1 MASGQ
6 QWQDEWA
13 WDNTPSSTLLTESD
27 LHFHMLLDS
36 SHLTDLGDIFAF
48 TNDSSV
54 FPARPPVVPP
64 LIDTGS
70 HASSTFDISVDAA
83 GLGHADAEFLRSQ
96 GCFDLP
102 PPAVLKLFMRQY
114 FRMVHPNLPVVVENS
129 FWARWEG
136 DTFNLAQLSLLVL
149 RTMLFAAS
157 CYVDNST
164 LAGLGFNGQRQARNL
179 YYRQAKLVFDFGIEV
194 DPIANAQACL
204 LLSYM
209 SPSLSRLQ
217 INVGWLVHAHRF
229 AKIAGADSFYRYIDE
244 DRSTAVL
251 LKRIWWGVLFRD
263 RILSFGFRRSLQVH
277 LEHDS
282 IWLNDRYALNS
293 DDFESELGQSP
304 IHDTETQLKNIE
316 VLSALCRLISR
327 LLGPLRL
334 LYQYDM
340 LDGRLQP
347 ASINLPATITA
358 IKAHLVSLRIW
369 HDDTIE
375 KFPFPIEDSHSELQV
390 ANTDLGRRFQE
401 MVQLRVMKDLPITAI
416 PFLAPPLI
424 LQAINVTASRGLRT
438 ESNEAR
444 HLDIFTRTLKSQ
456 QGRYDGSEF
465 LIDVLNNVISY
476 AQQNED
482 LTTSMNTWRKSSS
495 GDDGPSN
502 RDQNSED
509 NSRQNPTRRLDW
521 NTMVR
526 KQPKLLLRLMFHL
539 DYALRSPASLD
550 AVESSRSRA
559 ATTSASPMMNDWAEN
574 TPHSDGELVQLSTWN
589 SRSETQHIIGI
600 NMQQTDLQS
609 IAKALHNAR
618 QTSKPIQPPTKT
630 WPQLTPDDAF
640 RVQQITLHN
649 ALQTGDRL
657 VGWKLGNIAK
667 VMQDA
672 FGLDQPDYGSLLAS
686 TFIYEGTS
694 IDLKNLIKPYVE
706 LEPAFILKKP
716 LRGPNVTVADVI
728 SAVEC
733 CLPAIEI
740 IDSRVR
746 DWQIGLPDTLA
757 DNGSTGAVVLG
768 GRPRRLEELVLSD
781 TKGVL
786 YFNGG
791 EVITG
796 NTANVLGNPLAA
808 VAWLANRL
816 AAFDVSLE
824 AGHVVLPGSCLQAI
838 PMWEAGHW
846 KGVFVGF
853 GSVEFEVVGAL
864 PASAS
869 EFRSGGVK
877 AKL

>member
-6 QWQDEWA
+6 QWQDGWA

-27 LHFHMLLDS
+27 IQFHTLLDS

-54 FPARPPVVPP
+54 FPARQPVVPP

-70 HASSTFDISVDAA
+70 HASGTFDVSVDAA
-83 GLGHADAEFLRSQ
+83 GLCHADAEFLRSQ

-102 PPAVLKLFMRQY
+102 PPAILKQIMRQY
-114 FRMVHPNLPVVVENS
+114 FRMVHPNLPIVMENS
-129 FWARWEG
+129 FWVRWDG
-136 DTFNLAQLSLLVL
+136 DTFDLAHQSLLVL
-149 RTMLFAAS
+149 RAMLFAAS

-164 LAGLGFNGQRQARNL
+164 LASLGFNGQRQARNF
-179 YYRQAKLVFDFGIEV
+179 YYRQAKLAFDFGIEM
-194 DPIANAQACL
+194 DPVANAQACL

-217 INVGWLVHAHRF
+217 INVGWLIHAHRF
-229 AKIAGADSFYRYIDE
+229 AKLAGADSFHRRIE
-244 DRSTAVL
+244 DDRPTAVL

-277 LEHDS
+277 LEDDS
-282 IWLNDRYALNS
+282 VWLNDNSVLNAG
-293 DDFESELGQSP
+293 DFESELGQSP
-304 IHDTETQLKNIE
+304 IYDTETQLKNIE

-327 LLGPLRL
+327 LLGPLKL
-334 LYQYDM
+334 LYQYNM

-347 ASINLPATITA
+347 ASIDLPATITA

-375 KFPFPIEDSHSELQV
+375 KFPFPVSLDDVHETLCIYVNMLFIYHASIKFALHMHLILIHDSLPGSHALLQIEDSHRELQI

-502 RDQNSED
+502 RDHNSD
-509 NSRQNPTRRLDW
+509 DSRQNPVRRLDW

-539 DYALRSPASLD
+539 DYALRTWGVPQEKHFPPSLRRSP
-550 AVESSRSRA
+550 
-559 ATTSASPMMNDWAEN
+559 P
-574 TPHSDGELVQLSTWN
+574 
-589 SRSETQHIIGI
+589 
-600 NMQQTDLQS
+600 
-609 IAKALHNAR
+609 
-618 QTSKPIQPPTKT
+618 
-630 WPQLTPDDAF
+630 
-640 RVQQITLHN
+640 
-649 ALQTGDRL
+649 
-657 VGWKLGNIAK
+657 GN
-667 VMQDA
+667 
-672 FGLDQPDYGSLLAS
+672 
-686 TFIYEGTS
+686 
-694 IDLKNLIKPYVE
+694 
-706 LEPAFILKKP
+706 
-716 LRGPNVTVADVI
+716 
-728 SAVEC
+728 
-733 CLPAIEI
+733 
-740 IDSRVR
+740 
-746 DWQIGLPDTLA
+746 
-757 DNGSTGAVVLG
+757 
-768 GRPRRLEELVLSD
+768 
-781 TKGVL
+781 
-786 YFNGG
+786 
-791 EVITG
+791 
-796 NTANVLGNPLAA
+796 
-808 VAWLANRL
+808 
-816 AAFDVSLE
+816 
-824 AGHVVLPGSCLQAI
+824 
-838 PMWEAGHW
+838 
-846 KGVFVGF
+846 
-853 GSVEFEVVGAL
+853 
-864 PASAS
+864 
-869 EFRSGGVK
+869 
-877 AKL
+877 